1 MDISERVSLIDK
13 EMNSR
18 FGARGEAVFF
28 RSPGRVD
35 VMGSHTDYNEG
46 FILACTVDRDIIA
59 GARARRDGV
68 INLYSLN
75 TGLEVRVHLDKLVSD
90 PEHGWAN
97 YAKGVIRE
105 LLELKVPLTGL
116 DLAVHGEIPVGG
128 NLSSSAAL
136 EAVTCEAVLGV
147 TDTELPL
154 WERVQLCLRAENLF
168 VGLPCGIMDQFTV
181 FMGAEK
187 KALLLDCRSLEFVEI
202 PFADDAVLM
211 VIDSGLGRALVAG
224 KYQERVR
231 ECTEAVK
238 ILKRRARRIKALR
251 DASLADLEESR
262 EELGETLY
270 RRARHVVTENERV
283 QRAGQ
288 AMRAADM
295 AELGRTME
303 EGYESSRG
311 DYDNSIPELDQLHGL
326 CAGIA
331 GVYGVRIC
339 GAGWGGCLLALV
351 ARESAAGFQDE
362 VLRRYLEQTGRRA
375 QAWAVEPS
383 AGAGPVV
390 LT

>member
-1 MDISERVSLIDK
+1 MEISERMRLIEK
-13 EMNSR
+13 ELDAR
-18 FGARGEAVFF
+18 FGARGPAVFF

-46 FILACTVDRDIIA
+46 LILACTVDKDILA
-59 GARARRDGV
+59 GARAREGGV
-68 INLYSLN
+68 LNLYSLN
-75 TGLEVRVHLDKLVSD
+75 TGLEVRVHKDKLAND

-105 LLELKVPLTGL
+105 LLDLKVGLSGL
-116 DLAVHGEIPVGG
+116 DLVVHGEIPVGG

-136 EAVTCEAVLGV
+136 EAVTCEAALGV
-147 TDTELPL
+147 TDTELPP

-181 FMGAEK
+181 FMGSEK
-187 KALLLDCRSLEFVEI
+187 KALLLDCRSLDFETV
-202 PFADDAVLM
+202 PFAAGAVLM

-238 ILKRRARRIKALR
+238 VLRKSRQDIKALR

-262 EELGETLY
+262 EALGHTLY
-270 RRARHVVTENERV
+270 RRARHVVTENQRV
-283 QRAGQ
+283 RQAGE
-288 AMRAADM
+288 AMKSGDM
-295 AELGRTME
+295 PALGRIME
-303 EGYESSRG
+303 QGYESSRG
-311 DYDNSIPELDQLHGL
+311 DYENSIPELDALHDL
-326 CAGIA
+326 AA
-331 GVYGVRIC
+331 ALPGVYGVRIC

-351 ARESAAGFQDE
+351 ERDRAPEFRAE
-362 VLRRYLEQTGRRA
+362 VLRRYSEQTGRPA

-383 AGAGPVV
+383 AGAGPMGPE
-390 LT
+390 